1 MKQLQLSPPL
11 LIITMGYPGSGKT
24 FFARQFAELYD
35 IARVSED
42 RIRHELFEQ
51 PQYSEDE
58 ADIINRVMGYMLEQL
73 MQTEKTLICE
83 GGFLNAKKRVELE
96 KAAIKAGYKTLVV
109 WLQTDIET
117 SAARAATRDRR
128 NPDSKFSFELDRNT
142 FDNVRSL
149 LQKPGER
156 EVAVVVSGKHA
167 FKSQSLT
174 VLRKIAAIYS
184 DGISKSDFPAR
195 TPVAR
200 PGQIR
205 VRSNQR
211 FVQ

>member
-1 MKQLQLSPPL
+1 
-11 LIITMGYPGSGKT
+11 MGYPGSGKT
-24 FFARQFAELYD
+24 FFGRQFADLHNLP
-35 IARVSED
+35 RVSED
-42 RIRHELFEQ
+42 RIRYELFEQ
-51 PQYSEDE
+51 PLYNKDE
-58 ADIINRVMGYMLEQL
+58 TDIIDRVMSYMLEQL
-73 MQTEKTLICE
+73 MQTQRTILCE

-96 KAAIKAGYKTLVV
+96 KVAIKAGYRTLVV

-117 SAARAATRDRR
+117 SAARAASRDRR
-128 NPDSKFSFELDRNT
+128 NPDSKFAFELDRNT
-142 FDNVRSL
+142 FDRVRGE

-184 DGISKSDFPAR
+184 DGITKEDFPAR
-195 TPVAR
+195 PVPR
-200 PGQIR
+200 SGEIR